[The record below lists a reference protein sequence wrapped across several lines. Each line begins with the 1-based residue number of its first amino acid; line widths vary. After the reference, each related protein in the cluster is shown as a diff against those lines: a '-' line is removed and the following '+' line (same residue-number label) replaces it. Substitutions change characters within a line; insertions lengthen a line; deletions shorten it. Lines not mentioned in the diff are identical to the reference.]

1 MDWMARSRNLEMR
14 VQTWN
19 FMTITDSKCYELAA
33 SFLSD
38 HPEKDTIKNREILA
52 QHIQEQIEEMI
63 EFTLQEKN
71 PI

>member
-1 MDWMARSRNLEMR
+1 
-14 VQTWN
+14 
-19 FMTITDSKCYELAA
+19 MTRADSKCYELAA